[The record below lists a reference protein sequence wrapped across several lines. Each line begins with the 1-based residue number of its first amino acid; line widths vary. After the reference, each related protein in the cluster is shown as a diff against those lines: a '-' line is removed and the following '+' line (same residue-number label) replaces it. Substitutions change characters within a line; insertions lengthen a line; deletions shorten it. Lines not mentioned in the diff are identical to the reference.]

1 VLAKLDCKV
10 VLHGLG
16 CHVVDDRREVL
27 VSVRECAF
35 EIANKIYDTEQNTR
49 ATTSVREENLQF
61 YSYMRGR

>member
-1 VLAKLDCKV
+1 
-10 VLHGLG
+10 
-16 CHVVDDRREVL
+16 VDDRREVL